1 MIRQGDCVTSKR
13 ASRRGDLGMAC
24 GRPTVAARAAVV
36 RTAAVAAL
44 LSVAALGAAGC
55 SETVLKHGHH
65 FRQTDL
71 QQISPGMAQDQV
83 RASLGTPTTTSPL
96 KSGTAYYYISSTTKQ
111 TALFKPNEVD
121 RQVVAVYFTPTGSV
135 ERVAQYG
142 MKDGK
147 VFDFISRTTPSA
159 NTNDETVVQQLFRN
173 LGKRGSVF
181 GEQ

>member
-1 MIRQGDCVTSKR
+1 M
-13 ASRRGDLGMAC
+13 RRRYQD
-24 GRPTVAARAAVV
+24 RAARRVRAQSRAVLIALV
-36 RTAAVAAL
+36 AGVTAV
-44 LSVAALGAAGC
+44 AGC
-55 SETVLKHGHH
+55 SETMIRHGHH

-71 QQISPGMAQDQV
+71 QQISPGMGQDQV

-96 KSGTAYYYISSTTKQ
+96 KSGSAFYYISSTTKQ
-111 TALFKPNEVD
+111 SAAFMGPRETD

-147 VFDFISRTTPSA
+147 VFDFISRSTPSA

-181 GEQ
+181 GE